1 MTNVGI
7 GLLKQFHVDLDLG
20 HDRIYLAPRNDAPAF
35 DHDRTGMRF
44 ERSATGLKVAFV
56 SPQGP
61 GAAAGLKAG
70 DEIVA
75 VDGQK
80 IDAAYYERPDWTRFA
95 AGRQVSLERAD
106 GSRVTVTLRDYY

>member
-1 MTNVGI
+1 MANVGI

-20 HDRIYLAPRNDAPAF
+20 RDRIYLAPRNDPPPFDRDRSGTRLDLVGDRLKIAF
-35 DHDRTGMRF
+35 I
-44 ERSATGLKVAFV
+44 

-61 GAAAGLKAG
+61 ARAAGLKEG

-80 IDAAYYERPDWTRFA
+80 VTSDYFSRSDWTRGP
-95 AGRQVSLERAD
+95 AGKAVTLERSD
-106 GSRVTVTLRDYY
+106 GSRVTLTLQDYY

>member
-1 MTNVGI
+1 MAHPVG
-7 GLLKQFHVDLDLG
+7 
-20 HDRIYLAPRNDAPAF
+20 PA
-35 DHDRTGMRF
+35 
-44 ERSATGLKVAFV
+44 A
-56 SPQGP
+56 GP

-80 IDAAYYERPDWTRFA
+80 IDAAYYERPDWTSFA
-95 AGRQVSLERAD
+95 AGRPVSLERAD